1 MEILLLGIYAFFAW
15 LVFFKFKWLPWN
27 ITTQVITITIP
38 IIGIAAL
45 ILFLNI
51 AAPSSPDVRVMNYV
65 VPINPRVAGK
75 VIEVP
80 VEPNKHVKK
89 GDVLFKLDPV
99 PFQIQVRSAEA
110 NVTQL
115 RAKLV
120 SANANARN
128 LGEQLKQAS
137 SQQGVATAQL
147 ALARKRVEQ
156 FQELSKSGAGNRFDL
171 EQAQAD
177 VAKYESDLQAAR
189 ASVAQAQE
197 NLTAK
202 TPAGVQQEVA
212 QVLAQIAQAE
222 AQLADAQWQ
231 LQESV
236 QYAPADGTVVA
247 LALRPGVMTVP
258 FPAFPAMTFI
268 EDEQWVVAFFAQNE
282 VRNIEPGNEAEIALK
297 TYPGRIIKCK
307 VDAIIWATAQGQL
320 PISGMLP
327 NTGFGPAP
335 DMRLAVKLNPD
346 GKSAELFLAPGARG
360 NGAVYSEHHKM
371 IHILRKVFMRV
382 GAKLDWLV
390 LKLH

>member
-1 MEILLLGIYAFFAW
+1 MEILLLLIYSFFAW
-15 LVFFKFKWLPWN
+15 LVFFKFKLLPWN
-27 ITTQVITITIP
+27 ITSQVITVTIP
-38 IIGIAAL
+38 IIGIVTL

-51 AAPSSPDVRVMNYV
+51 DAPSSADVRVMNYV

-80 VEPNKHVKK
+80 VEPNKPVKK

-99 PFQIQVRSAEA
+99 PFQIQVQSAEA
-110 NVTQL
+110 NLTQL

-137 SQQGVATAQL
+137 SQQGVATTQL

-156 FQELSKSGAGNRFDL
+156 YQELAKTGAGNRFDL

-177 VAKYESDLQAAR
+177 VAKYENDLQSAQAN
-189 ASVAQAQE
+189 VAQARE
-197 NLTAK
+197 NLAAK

-231 LQESV
+231 LGEAV

-258 FPAFPAMTFI
+258 FPAFPAMTFV
-268 EDEQWVVAFFAQNE
+268 EDAQWVVAFFAQNE
-282 VRNIEPGNEAEIALK
+282 VREVEPGNEAEIALK
-297 TYPGRIIKCK
+297 TYPGRIIKTE
-307 VDAIIWATAQGQL
+307 VEAIIWATAQGQL

-327 NTGFGPAP
+327 NTGYGPAP
-335 DMRLAVKLNPD
+335 EQRLAVKLKPV
-346 GKSAELFLAPGARG
+346 GKDAELFLAPGARG
-360 NGAVYSEHHKM
+360 NGAVYTNSGQM
-371 IHILRKVFMRV
+371 IHIIRKVIMRV

>member
-1 MEILLLGIYAFFAW
+1 MELILILIYSFFAW

-27 ITTQVITITIP
+27 ITSQVITVTIP
-38 IIGIAAL
+38 IIGITIL

-51 AAPSSPDVRVMNYV
+51 AAPSSADVRVMNYV

-80 VEPNKHVKK
+80 VEPNKAVKK
-89 GDVLFKLDPV
+89 GDVLFRLDPV
-99 PFQIQVRSAEA
+99 PFQIQVRSAES
-110 NVTQL
+110 NINQL

-120 SANANARN
+120 SATANSRN

-156 FQELSKSGAGNRFDL
+156 YQELSKSGAGNRFDL

-177 VAKYESDLQAAR
+177 VAKYQSDLQAAQ
-189 ASVAQAQE
+189 ASVAQARE
-197 NLTAK
+197 NLAAK

-231 LQESV
+231 LQEAV
-236 QYAPADGTVVA
+236 QYAPADGTIVA

-258 FPAFPAMTFI
+258 FPAFPAMTFV

-282 VRNIEPGNEAEIALK
+282 VRNIAAGNEAEIALK
-297 TYPGRIIKCK
+297 TYPGRVIKCK
-307 VDAIIWATAQGQL
+307 VDSVIWATAQGQL

-327 NTGFGPAP
+327 NTGFGSAP
-335 DMRLAVKLNPD
+335 EMRLAVKLDPD
-346 GKSAELFLAPGARG
+346 GKDADLFLAPGARG
-360 NGAVYSEHHKM
+360 NGAVYTEHHRA
-371 IHILRKVFMRV
+371 IHILRKVFLRV
-382 GAKLDWLV
+382 SAKLDWLV

>member
-1 MEILLLGIYAFFAW
+1 MEILLLGIYSFFAW

-27 ITTQVITITIP
+27 ITSQVITITIP
-38 IIGIAAL
+38 IIGITAL

-80 VEPNKHVKK
+80 VEPNKHIKK
-89 GDVLFKLDPV
+89 GDVLFRLDPL
-99 PFQIQVRSAEA
+99 PFEIQVHAFEA
-110 NVTQL
+110 NVNSLKAQL
-115 RAKLV
+115 I
-120 SANANARN
+120 SATANQRN
-128 LGEQLKQAS
+128 L
-137 SQQGVATAQL
+137 SQQMKEAVSRQGAATTQS
-147 ALARKRVEQ
+147 ALARKRVAE
-156 FQELSKSGAGNRFDL
+156 FQELVKTGAGNRFDL
-171 EQAQAD
+171 EQAETDASRAENDLLAAD
-177 VAKYESDLQAAR
+177 AA
-189 ASVAQAQE
+189 VAQVQE
-197 NLTAK
+197 KLAAK
-202 TPAGVQQEVA
+202 TPSGVQDEVA
-212 QVLAQIAQAE
+212 KVLAQIAQAE
-222 AQLADAQWQ
+222 AQLADARWQ
-231 LQESV
+231 LGESV

-258 FPAFPAMTFI
+258 FPAFPAMTFV

-282 VRNIEPGNEAEIALK
+282 VRNVEAGNEAEIALK

-327 NTGFGPAP
+327 NTGFGTAP

-346 GKSAELFLAPGARG
+346 GKDADLFLAPGARG
-360 NGAVYSEHHKM
+360 NGAVYTEHEKP
-371 IHILRKVFMRV
+371 IQILRKVFMRV

>member
-1 MEILLLGIYAFFAW
+1 MEVLLLLIYGFFAW

-27 ITTQVITITIP
+27 ITTQVITVTIP
-38 IIGIAAL
+38 IIGITVL

-51 AAPSSPDVRVMNYV
+51 AAPSSADVRVMNYV

-80 VEPNKHVKK
+80 VEPNKPVKK
-89 GDVLFKLDPV
+89 GDVLFRLDPT
-99 PFQIQVRSAEA
+99 PFEIQVRASEA
-110 NVTQL
+110 NLTQL

-128 LGEQLKQAS
+128 LGEQLKEAA
-137 SQQGVATAQL
+137 SQQGVASSQL

-156 FQELSKSGAGNRFDL
+156 FQELSKTGAGNRFDL

-177 VAKYESDLQAAR
+177 VAKYENDFRAAQAG
-189 ASVAQAQE
+189 VAQARE
-197 NLTAK
+197 KLDAK
-202 TPAGVQQEVA
+202 TPAGVQDEVA

-222 AQLADAQWQ
+222 AQLADAKWNLEQT
-231 LQESV
+231 V
-236 QYAPADGTVVA
+236 QFAPADGTVVA

-258 FPAFPAMTFI
+258 FPALPAMTFV
-268 EDEQWVVAFFAQNE
+268 EDEQWVVAFFGQNE

-297 TYPGRIIKCK
+297 TYPGRVIKTK
-307 VDAIIWATAQGQL
+307 VDAVIWATAQGQL

-327 NTGFGPAP
+327 NTGFGTAP
-335 DMRLAVKLNPD
+335 DMRLAVKLLPD
-346 GKSAELFLAPGARG
+346 GKDADLFLAPGARG
-360 NGAVYSEHHKM
+360 KGAVYTEHHKA
-371 IHILRKVFMRV
+371 IQILRKVFIRV

-390 LKLH
+390 LKVH

>member
-1 MEILLLGIYAFFAW
+1 MELILLLIYSFFAW

-27 ITTQVITITIP
+27 ITSQVITVTIP
-38 IIGIAAL
+38 IIGITIL

-80 VEPNKHVKK
+80 VEPNKAVKK
-89 GDVLFKLDPV
+89 GDVLFRLDPV
-99 PFQIQVRSAEA
+99 PFQIQVNSAEA
-110 NVTQL
+110 NINQL

-120 SANANARN
+120 SATANSRN

-147 ALARKRVEQ
+147 SLARKRVEQ
-156 FQELSKSGAGNRFDL
+156 YQELSKSGAGNRFDL

-177 VAKYESDLQAAR
+177 VARYQSDVQAAQ
-189 ASVAQAQE
+189 ASVAQARE
-197 NLTAK
+197 NLAAK
-202 TPAGVQQEVA
+202 TSSGVQQEVA

-231 LQESV
+231 LQEAV
-236 QYAPADGTVVA
+236 QYAPADGTIVA

-282 VRNIEPGNEAEIALK
+282 VRNIAAGNEAEIALK
-297 TYPGRIIKCK
+297 TYPGRVIKCK
-307 VDAIIWATAQGQL
+307 VDSVIWATAQGQL

-327 NTGFGPAP
+327 NTGFGSAP
-335 DMRLAVKLNPD
+335 DMRLAVKLDPD
-346 GKSAELFLAPGARG
+346 GKDADLFLAPGARG
-360 NGAVYSEHHKM
+360 IGAVYTEHHAA
-371 IHILRKVFMRV
+371 IHILRKVFIRV
-382 GAKLDWLV
+382 SAKLDWLV

>member
-1 MEILLLGIYAFFAW
+1 MELILILIYSFFAW

-27 ITTQVITITIP
+27 ITSQVITVTIP
-38 IIGIAAL
+38 IIGITIL

-51 AAPSSPDVRVMNYV
+51 DAPSSPDVRVMNYV

-80 VEPNKHVKK
+80 VEPNKPVKK
-89 GDVLFKLDPV
+89 GDVLFRIEST
-99 PFQIQVRSAEA
+99 PFEIQVRALEA

-115 RAKLV
+115 KAKLV
-120 SANANARN
+120 TANANQRN
-128 LGEQLKQAS
+128 LGEQLKEAVSRQGAAS
-137 SQQGVATAQL
+137 SQL

-156 FQELSKSGAGNRFDL
+156 FQELAKTGAGNRFDL
-171 EQAQAD
+171 EQAQTE
-177 VAKYESDLQAAR
+177 VAQLQNDLLAAQAG
-189 ASVAQAQE
+189 VAQARE
-197 NLTAK
+197 RLNAK
-202 TPAGVQQEVA
+202 TPAGVQDEVA
-212 QVLAQIAQAE
+212 QVLAQIASAE
-222 AQLADAQWQ
+222 AQLADARWQ
-231 LQESV
+231 LEQTV

-258 FPAFPAMTFI
+258 LPAFPAMTFI
-268 EDEQWVVAFFAQNE
+268 EDEQLVVAYFAQNE
-282 VRNIEPGNEAEIALK
+282 VRNIEPGNEAEFALK
-297 TYPGRIIKCK
+297 TYPGRVIKGK

-327 NTGFGPAP
+327 NTGFGNAP
-335 DMRLAVKLNPD
+335 EMRLAVKLLPD
-346 GKSAELFLAPGARG
+346 GKDADLFLAPGARG
-360 NGAVYSEHHKM
+360 NGAVYTEHGKA

>member
-1 MEILLLGIYAFFAW
+1 MELILLLIYSFFAW

-27 ITTQVITITIP
+27 ITTQVITVTIP
-38 IIGIAAL
+38 IIGITIL

-51 AAPSSPDVRVMNYV
+51 AAPSSADVRVMNYV

-80 VEPNKHVKK
+80 VEPNKAVKK
-89 GDVLFKLDPV
+89 GDVLFRLDPV
-99 PFQIQVRSAEA
+99 PFQIQVNSAES
-110 NVTQL
+110 NINQL

-120 SANANARN
+120 SATANSRN

-156 FQELSKSGAGNRFDL
+156 YQELSKSGAGNRFDL
-171 EQAQAD
+171 EQAQSD
-177 VAKYESDLQAAR
+177 VARYQSDLQAAQ
-189 ASVAQAQE
+189 ASVAQARE
-197 NLTAK
+197 NLAAK
-202 TPAGVQQEVA
+202 TPSGVQQEVA

-236 QYAPADGTVVA
+236 QYAPANGTIVA

-282 VRNIEPGNEAEIALK
+282 VRNIAAGNEAEIALK
-297 TYPGRIIKCK
+297 TYPGRVIKCK

-327 NTGFGPAP
+327 NTGFGSAP
-335 DMRLAVKLNPD
+335 DMRLAVKLDPD
-346 GKSAELFLAPGARG
+346 GKDADLFLAPGARG
-360 NGAVYSEHHKM
+360 IGAVYTEHHKA
-371 IHILRKVFMRV
+371 IHILRKVFIRV
-382 GAKLDWLV
+382 SAKLDWLV